1 VPEQPTHSDIFQQIG
16 ALSGKVDALLL
27 LMEERG
33 KTGDRRIEA
42 LETELRNIRDKQQEH
57 GNRIA
62 QGVMLSVLFSLF
74 ITTAATLWAAKIA
87 VQVPQQTNY
96 IR

>member
-57 GNRIA
+57 G
-62 QGVMLSVLFSLF
+62 LSVLFSLF

-87 VQVPQQTNY
+87 VQLPQQTNY